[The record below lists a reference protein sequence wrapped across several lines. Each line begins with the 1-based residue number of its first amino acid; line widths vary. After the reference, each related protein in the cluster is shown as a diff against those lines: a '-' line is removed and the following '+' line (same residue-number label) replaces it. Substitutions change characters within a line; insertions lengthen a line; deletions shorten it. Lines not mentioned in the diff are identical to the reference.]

1 MPSPK
6 TLAHSSD
13 QQFQRNKRKKKLP
26 AVRVQRLEESHSCRD
41 VQVSVS
47 VLGVAPGADFSTV
60 TRRIG
65 LDLRADIRGLTRGC
79 VSPSSAVT

>member
-1 MPSPK
+1 MPAPK

-13 QQFQRNKRKKKLP
+13 QRFEWRKRKKKLP

-47 VLGVAPGADFSTV
+47 VLAVAPGADFSAV

-65 LDLRADIRGLTRGC
+65 LDLRAHVHGLARGC
-79 VSPSSAVT
+79 VSRSSAVM